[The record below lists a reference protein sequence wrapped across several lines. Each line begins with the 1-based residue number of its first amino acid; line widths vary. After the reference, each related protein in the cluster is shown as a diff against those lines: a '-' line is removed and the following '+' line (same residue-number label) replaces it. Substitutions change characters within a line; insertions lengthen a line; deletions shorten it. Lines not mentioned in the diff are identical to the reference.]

1 MEALNKS
8 ILFIKRYF
16 FILMFFIKE
25 IGFTLKFRRNLR
37 WKKYDSCVVFL
48 WSQHLSRAAEKLS
61 TLGRKREAV
70 KVMLKLV
77 AIKRAFA
84 EDSITPEERQDNLL
98 EVPTQA
104 SSHGLF
110 YAVKLARTKL
120 RRIHAFLKYT

>member
-1 MEALNKS
+1 MEALSKS
-8 ILFIKRYF
+8 NFFIKRYF
-16 FILMFFIKE
+16 LSVFFFTKE
-25 IGFTLKFRRNLR
+25 IDFTLKFKRNLR

-48 WSQHLSRAAEKLS
+48 SSQHLSRAAEKLS

-104 SSHGLF
+104 SSPGRF
-110 YAVKLARTKL
+110 YAVKLARSKL